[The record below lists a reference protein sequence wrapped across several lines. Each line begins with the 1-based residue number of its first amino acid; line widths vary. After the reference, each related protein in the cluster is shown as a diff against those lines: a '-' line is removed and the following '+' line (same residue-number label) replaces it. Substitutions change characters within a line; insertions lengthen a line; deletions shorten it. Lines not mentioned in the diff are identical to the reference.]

1 MFGYNV
7 GVVSGL
13 TKPLIQCT
21 LFKESDNIPLS
32 LYQGLFTST
41 ILVFATIG
49 SPFGVWI
56 SNKWGMKTSL
66 QIMSI
71 IGIVFPLLAILV
83 PNFWYVLLMRGL
95 LGLALGFASA
105 VCPMYSS
112 AIVDDSV
119 KGRVGSTLQ
128 LSITISILIGEFMNY
143 LLIPSSPSSKCVPLS
158 AFSWKMQIGCSAV
171 FAVGL
176 LIVLFFGPNPKP
188 GAKKVA
194 SSLSLSAQ
202 ETLVEGRVVRESLF
216 AKSNFK
222 WLVLAIMLAVMN
234 QFTGI
239 NGVMYYAYDILHDA
253 GVPNAMLVQVFVVGL
268 WNMLTVFIFMAIVD
282 CLSRRTIFMIAL
294 SIMLIGSITLISS
307 FLIKGLSIVA
317 VFGLLLF
324 ILGFESGPG
333 PLFFVMASQDFPS
346 DLVDQGTSIA
356 NILMWILNILI
367 AFFFPIIT
375 SSLGAATTF
384 IILAGFQIL
393 CMLYFGITMKSKAS
407 EEKVTNKI
415 IAMSNSHEN
424 LQDLLP

>member
-1 MFGYNV
+1 M

-21 LFKESDNIPLS
+21 LYKESDNIPLS

-49 SPFGVWI
+49 SPLGVWI
-56 SNKWGMKTSL
+56 SNKWGMRTSL
-66 QIMSI
+66 QVMAF
-71 IGIVFPLLAILV
+71 IGIAFPLLAILV
-83 PNFWYVLLMRGL
+83 PNFWYVLGMRGI

-112 AIVDDSV
+112 TIVDDSV

-128 LSITISILIGEFMNY
+128 LSITISILIGELMNF
-143 LLIPSSPSSKCVPLS
+143 LLIPSSPSGKCIPLS
-158 AFSWKMQIGCSAV
+158 PFSWKMQIAFSVV
-171 FAVGL
+171 FALGL

-202 ETLVEGRVVRESLF
+202 ESLVEGHRVRSSLF
-216 AKSNFK
+216 SKTNAK
-222 WLVLAIMLAVMN
+222 WLILAIMLAIMN

-253 GVPNAMLVQVFVVGL
+253 GVPNAMLMQVFVVGL
-268 WNMLTVFIFMAIVD
+268 WNMLTVFIFMVIVD
-282 CLSRRTIFMIAL
+282 RLSRRAIFMIAL
-294 SIMLIGSITLISS
+294 SIMLVGTLTLISS
-307 FLIKGLSIVA
+307 FLIKGISVVA
-317 VFGLLLF
+317 IMGMLLF

-333 PLFFVMASQDFPS
+333 PLFFVMASQDFPPE
-346 DLVDQGTSIA
+346 LVDQGTSVA
-356 NILMWILNILI
+356 NILMWVLNILI

-375 SSLGAATTF
+375 TSLGGAATF
-384 IILAGFQIL
+384 IILAGFQLL

-424 LQDLLP
+424 LQDLIP